1 MDGSYEE
8 QDFADTTDQV
18 HRRQRFLRRPKST
31 ADLLGQLMARKGY
44 AQQETKSELD
54 DAWDQVIDPQLRTRT
69 RVGTIRNGSLEV
81 IVDSAVVHQQLEFQK
96 QTLLNQLRDRL
107 QNPQLKQIRFRVGSV
122 R

>member
-1 MDGSYEE
+1 
-8 QDFADTTDQV
+8 
-18 HRRQRFLRRPKST
+18 
-31 ADLLGQLMARKGY
+31 MARKGY